1 MSTLSRNNDLFR
13 CVLDHE
19 GAKSMFCTQCGAELR
34 EQDCYCSQCG
44 RRLKPEAPP
53 AARERLMRNIE
64 HKKIAGV
71 CAGLA
76 RYFDVDVVLV
86 RLVFLVLAF
95 STGIGFV
102 AYIIA
107 WIVMPKDT
115 IWLRL
120 APAGPDYGA
129 AVTARNP

>member
-1 MSTLSRNNDLFR
+1 
-13 CVLDHE
+13 
-19 GAKSMFCTQCGAELR
+19 MFCTQCGSELR

-44 RRLKPEAPP
+44 RRLKPEVPP
-53 AARERLMRNIE
+53 SMRERLMRDMQ

-86 RLVFLVLAF
+86 RLIFLVLAL
-95 STGIGFV
+95 STGIGFI
-102 AYIIA
+102 AYIVA

-115 IWLRL
+115 QYLRL
-120 APAGPDYGA
+120 PEAGPGYGA
-129 AVTARNP
+129 AITARNP

>member
-1 MSTLSRNNDLFR
+1 
-13 CVLDHE
+13 
-19 GAKSMFCTQCGAELR
+19 MFCTQCGSELR

-53 AARERLMRNIE
+53 SMRERLMRDTQNG
-64 HKKIAGV
+64 KIAGV

-76 RYFDVDVVLV
+76 HYFDVDVVLV
-86 RLVFLVLAF
+86 RLIFLVLAF
-95 STGIGFV
+95 STGIGFI

-115 IWLRL
+115 KLQRL
-120 APAGPDYGA
+120 PAAGPGYGA
-129 AVTARNP
+129 PITVRNP

>member
-1 MSTLSRNNDLFR
+1 
-13 CVLDHE
+13 
-19 GAKSMFCTQCGAELR
+19 MFCTQCGSELR

-44 RRLKPEAPP
+44 RRLKAEAPP
-53 AARERLMRNIE
+53 ATSERLMRDMQ

-76 RYFDVDVVLV
+76 RYFNVDAVLV

-95 STGIGFV
+95 STGIGFI
-102 AYIIA
+102 AYIVA

-115 IWLRL
+115 SRLRL
-120 APAGPDYGA
+120 PAAGPGYGA

>member
-1 MSTLSRNNDLFR
+1 
-13 CVLDHE
+13 
-19 GAKSMFCTQCGAELR
+19 MFCTQCGSQLR

-44 RRLKPEAPP
+44 RRLKPESPP
-53 AARERLMRNIE
+53 ATSERLMRDTE

-76 RYFDVDVVLV
+76 RYFDVDPVLV

-95 STGIGFV
+95 STGIGFI
-102 AYIIA
+102 AYIVA

-115 IWLRL
+115 SWLRL
-120 APAGPDYGA
+120 PAAGPGYGA
-129 AVTARNP
+129 TVTARNP

>member
-1 MSTLSRNNDLFR
+1 
-13 CVLDHE
+13 
-19 GAKSMFCTQCGAELR
+19 MFCTQCGAELR

-44 RRLKPEAPP
+44 RQLKPD
-53 AARERLMRNIE
+53 ARPVAHERLMRDMQ

-76 RYFDVDVVLV
+76 RYFHVDVVLV
-86 RLVFLVLAF
+86 RLIFLVLAF
-95 STGIGFV
+95 STGIGFI
-102 AYIIA
+102 AYIIG

-115 IWLRL
+115 KLL
-120 APAGPDYGA
+120 TLPATGPGYGT